1 MTTVHPV
8 RDPDE
13 REVRLNEREAL
24 ANVRTVLELCATG
37 ELRRNQAWPLIVERV
52 NAERHRG

>member
-1 MTTVHPV
+1 
-8 RDPDE
+8 
-13 REVRLNEREAL
+13 VRLNEREAL